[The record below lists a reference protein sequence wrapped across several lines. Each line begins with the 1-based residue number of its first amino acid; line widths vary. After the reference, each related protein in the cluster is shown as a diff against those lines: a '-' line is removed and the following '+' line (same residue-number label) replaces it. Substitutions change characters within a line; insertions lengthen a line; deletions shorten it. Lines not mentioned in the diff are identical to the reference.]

1 MSTRNRMNWQPVLPE
16 NGAYSLRRLPC
27 PTCGAP
33 NKMTRQDLEQG
44 YICNDCADTD
54 KGGFRWTP

>member
-33 NKMTRQDLEQG
+33 NKMTPKDISMG
-44 YICNDCADTD
+44 YQCNACADAV
-54 KGGFRWTP
+54 K

>member
-33 NKMTRQDLEQG
+33 NKMTPKDISMG
-44 YICNDCADTD
+44 YQCNACADTD
-54 KGGFRWTP
+54 GGGF